1 MSEYLSGRELNLK
14 IGVSSYTE
22 SKVVLEVIGKT
33 VLGVTSTTDLY
44 ADTLKVRNLN
54 FDGFSFDNLV
64 VSGVVTASKFIS
76 TVLTGTSPITVAS
89 STLVSNLNAQYLN
102 GNQSS
107 YFTNASNLNAGL
119 VPAARL
125 FSSNDFNVLGSLYVS
140 NDLSVGGTSV
150 ILNTQS
156 LQIKDRDIVLGITT
170 DAFGN
175 DISTDLTA
183 NHGGIAIASTV
194 GSPLISLAVPG
205 ISSIPDTYKQMMW
218 VKSGTFAGLNTDAFL
233 FNYAVGVGTNQLQP
247 GVRLKSGS
255 LEVTDSRVSSG
266 LFVGALQ
273 GNASTATTASNLP
286 GGLKGSIP
294 YQDSP
299 GITTLLSVGPPNYI
313 LLSNGPGLAPY
324 WGNAGSA
331 SQAFTGITIKDEGE
345 TVGITS
351 QISILDFVGPNVRA
365 TANPTPTGIATITI
379 DDYVSLAGVATNVI
393 GGIASV
399 TSLNATGPSTIS
411 SVQISGGIVTAT
423 NFVGNLS
430 GIAITARNVIGGVQ
444 GSILFQ
450 KSSGITTVLP
460 PGLNGQ
466 VLITNGDNQDPYWAP
481 LTSATGSFG
490 GITIKDEGNV
500 VGTASSITTVN
511 FTGPNVSV
519 VANPG
524 PNGIATVTIADY
536 VSVSGYS
543 TVSGIATYT
552 PNAGIATNVIGGIAS
567 VTNLNVTGPSTIGS
581 VQFSGG
587 IVTATTFS
595 GNHTG
600 VVNVTNLS
608 VTGPSTFGLVQVS
621 GGIVTST
628 SGIVTYYGDG
638 SKLQGVSAFFVVS
651 QTLSATPAYLTFA
664 NDIGVSSIGVSTT
677 GSNSFV
683 FIPSSGFVGIGST
696 TPVSKLDVNGDVRV
710 SGVVTATRFSGD
722 GSSLTGINATSI
734 VGITTYSLVSGIAT
748 NVIGGIAS
756 VTALSVSGITTVASL
771 NVSGIGTTI
780 PVRIGT
786 GSSIVVIDSMGD
798 VGINTNNPQYP
809 LDVVGNV
816 RVSGNIIANNVISLD
831 ANVGEIVRTNAGI
844 VSTNS
849 LNTVVLDTYN
859 TTLYRSARYT
869 VQVSSQGSLIPGTS
883 SISSITGGTSYF
895 PGTYT
900 TQDIVSVAG
909 VGSYGKATINV
920 VPEFSIAVN
929 SCIDGVF
936 TAATNLPSGVT
947 TNQTLLF
954 NQNLNLSQH
963 QQSRISSFTLSPSG
977 VGYTATPTIIV
988 SPPIIAS
995 NPVPEVGIGST
1006 AIVSVASMLVSN
1018 VIQTTSGFVTS
1029 IIPTVT
1035 FSGPSVGVTAIGL
1048 VSFGISTINVTNAGS
1063 GYTFSPSLTIAAPY
1077 NPTGFA
1083 AAVGLGISSLNW
1095 AVSGGSGYLP
1105 ADSIIVTVN
1114 PIGGVGTGATIAAA
1128 GTGIGGTVLFTVVN
1142 TGLGYTTPP
1151 LFSVT
1156 GGSGSG
1162 AGVTITR
1169 MIVTNVTVTAP
1180 GLGVTVGLA
1189 RTNDIT
1195 FTGGGGGTGA
1205 GATANTIVT
1214 TGVSITNAGFG
1225 YSISPTLTYNP
1236 AGVTTSQVGLG
1247 ISAINVLSTGI
1258 GYTVIP
1264 SVTISPGPSIGT
1276 TVAAGLSTALGYAGI
1291 AGTTILAGPGYGATS
1306 VYYMN
1311 ILSNRTFNISTSI
1324 GVGLTAGTGI
1334 VGYGFSIG
1342 LSTSRTGTLSLGS
1355 TTIIAGAIST
1365 TGITVGMPVQNNTII
1380 TPGTTVSNIGIGS
1393 IFLST
1398 PALNTGLLTTSF
1410 IFGTGILISGRINS
1424 INVTEF
1430 GSGYAA
1436 NQNITTRLT
1445 NFDRSSIQYD
1455 ANVGSCFTFTVSNVV
1470 SNFQLSDVL
1479 TLHSVGSGSTTAYF
1493 IEVAGIADTTELGEF
1508 GSTLTGTGSTSYNLT
1523 FTPNYAYNT
1532 LKFNRTLF
1540 TN

>member
-1 MSEYLSGRELNLK
+1 MSDYLSGRELNLK

-33 VLGVTSTTDLY
+33 ILGVTSTTDLY
-44 ADTLKVRNLN
+44 ADTLRVRNLN

-107 YFTNASNLNAGL
+107 YYTNASNLNAGL

-140 NDLSVGGTSV
+140 NDLSVGGTTV
-150 ILNTQS
+150 ILNAQS
-156 LQIKDRDIVLGITT
+156 LQIKDKDIVLGITT
-170 DAFGN
+170 DTFGN

-194 GSPLISLAVPG
+194 GNPLFSLSLSG
-205 ISSIPDTYKQMMW
+205 ISSVPDTYKQMMW

-247 GVRLKSGS
+247 GVRLKSGA

-273 GNASTATTASNLP
+273 GNASTATTANNLP

-299 GITTLLSVGPPNYI
+299 GITTLLSAGPPNYI

-331 SQAFTGITIKDEGE
+331 SQAFTGITIKDEGA

-365 TANPTPTGIATITI
+365 TANPSPTGIATITI
-379 DDYVSLAGVATNVI
+379 VDYVSLAGIATNVI

-399 TSLNATGPSTIS
+399 TNLNVTGPSTIS

-430 GIAITARNVIGGVQ
+430 GIAVTARNVIGGVQ

-519 VANPG
+519 VANSG

-595 GNHTG
+595 GNLTG
-600 VVNVTNLS
+600 SANIGNLNVSGTSTLGNL
-608 VTGPSTFGLVQVS
+608 QVS
-621 GGIVTST
+621 SGIVTAST
-628 SGIVTYYGDG
+628 GIVTYYGDG
-638 SKLQGVSAFFVVS
+638 SKLQGVSAFSVVS
-651 QTLSATPAYLTFA
+651 QTLTSNPTYLTFA
-664 NDIGVSSIGVSTT
+664 TNAGVSSIGVSTT
-677 GSNSFV
+677 GSTSFI

-722 GSSLTGINATSI
+722 GSQLTGINATSI

-756 VTALSVSGITTVASL
+756 VTALNVSGITTVASL

-780 PVRIGT
+780 PVKIGT
-786 GSSIVVIDSMGD
+786 GSSIFVIDSMGD

-816 RVSGNIIANNVISLD
+816 RVSGNIIASNVISLD
-831 ANVGEIVRTNAGI
+831 ANVGEIVRTNAGV

-859 TTLYRSARYT
+859 TSLYRSARYT

-883 SISSITGGTSYF
+883 SISSITGGTYYF

-900 TQDIVSVAG
+900 SQDIVSAAG

-936 TAATNLPSGVT
+936 TAAANLPTGVT
-947 TNQTLLF
+947 TNQTILF
-954 NQNLNLSQH
+954 NQNLNLSQR
-963 QQSRISSFTLSPSG
+963 QQSKISSFALSPAG
-977 VGYTATPTIIV
+977 TGYTATPTITV
-988 SPPIIAS
+988 SSPIIAS

-1006 AIVSVASMLVSN
+1006 AIVTVSSMLVSN
-1018 VIQTTSGFVTS
+1018 VVQTTSGFVTS
-1029 IIPTVT
+1029 VIPTVT
-1035 FSGPSVGVTAIGL
+1035 FSSPSIGVTATGL

-1083 AAVGLGISSLNW
+1083 ATVGLGISTLNW
-1095 AVSGGSGYLP
+1095 AVSGGSGYFTGETP
-1105 ADSIIVTVN
+1105 VVTIN
-1114 PIGGVGTGATIAAA
+1114 PIGGIGTGASI
-1128 GTGIGGTVLFTVVN
+1128 TGLVGAGGTVTFTFVSP
-1142 TGLGYTTPP
+1142 GFGYSTPP
-1151 LFSVT
+1151 AITVSGGT
-1156 GGSGSG
+1156 GVG
-1162 AGVTITR
+1162 AAVTITR
-1169 MIVTNVTVTAP
+1169 MIVSNVTVTAP
-1180 GLGVTVGLA
+1180 GSGVTVGLA

-1195 FTGGGGGTGA
+1195 FSGGGGGTGA
-1205 GATANTIVT
+1205 GATAVTIVS

-1225 YSISPTLTYNP
+1225 YSLPPSITYNP
-1236 AGVTTSQVGLG
+1236 AGVTTSQTGLG
-1247 ISAINVLSTGI
+1247 ISALNLLSTGI

-1264 SVTISPGPSIGT
+1264 SVTISPGPSIGI

-1355 TTIIAGAIST
+1355 TTLIAGAIST

-1380 TPGTTVSNIGIGS
+1380 APGTTVSNIGIGS
-1393 IFLST
+1393 IFLNT

-1410 IFGTGILISGRINS
+1410 IFGTGILIGGRVNS
-1424 INVTEF
+1424 VNAIEI

-1436 NQNITTRLT
+1436 DQSITARLP

-1455 ANVGSCFTFTVSNVV
+1455 ANVGSGFTFTVSNVV
-1470 SNFQLSDVL
+1470 NNFQLSDVF

-1493 IEVAGIADTTELGEF
+1493 IELAGVADTAELGEF

-1523 FTPNYAYNT
+1523 FTPNYAYNI
-1532 LKFNRTLF
+1532 LKFNKTLF
-1540 TN
+1540 TV